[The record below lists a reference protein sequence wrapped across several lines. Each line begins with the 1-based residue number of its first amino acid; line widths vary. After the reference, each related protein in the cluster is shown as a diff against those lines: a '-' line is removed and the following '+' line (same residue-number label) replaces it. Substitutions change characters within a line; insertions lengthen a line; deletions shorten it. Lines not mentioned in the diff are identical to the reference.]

1 MLSAMRA
8 WNPGAPNTCCN
19 EYLSRASKE
28 SEEEIDQ
35 MTTTTA
41 NPAATANA
49 TTTWNIDPAHS
60 AAEFKV
66 KHMMISNVKG
76 KFTGLTG
83 KLSLNDADVSK
94 SSIEASIPV
103 STLNTGDE
111 QRDAHLKSAD
121 FFDVEKF
128 PTMTFRSLQV
138 APNGS
143 GEEKVTGELTLHG
156 VTKQVTFEVEGP
168 SQPGKDPW
176 GNTRIG
182 LSATTK
188 INRKE
193 FGLAWNAA
201 LETGGVLVGED
212 VTISL
217 DVQFIKA

>member
-1 MLSAMRA
+1 
-8 WNPGAPNTCCN
+8 
-19 EYLSRASKE
+19 
-28 SEEEIDQ
+28 
-35 MTTTTA
+35 MTTVLE
-41 NPAATANA
+41 NPTRQAIA
-49 TTTWNIDPAHS
+49 TTTWSVDPAHS

-83 KLSLNDADVSK
+83 TLTLNEGDVSK

-103 STLNTGDE
+103 ATVKTGDE
-111 QRDAHLKSAD
+111 QRDGHLKSAD
-121 FFDVEKF
+121 FFDAEKF
-128 PTMTFRSLQV
+128 PSMTFASLKV
-138 APNGS
+138 VPE
-143 GEEKVTGELTLHG
+143 GEGESKVTGDLTLHG
-156 VTKQVTFEVEGP
+156 ETKLVTFNVEGP

-182 LSATTK
+182 LSATAK
-188 INRKE
+188 INRKD
-193 FGLAWNAA
+193 FGLVWNAA

>member
-1 MLSAMRA
+1 
-8 WNPGAPNTCCN
+8 
-19 EYLSRASKE
+19 
-28 SEEEIDQ
+28 
-35 MTTTTA
+35 MTAAAEMPT
-41 NPAATANA
+41 NAAT
-49 TTTWNIDPAHS
+49 TVSTWSIDPAHS

-83 KLSLNDADVSK
+83 TLKLNEGDVSK

-103 STLNTGDE
+103 VTVNTGDD
-111 QRDAHLKSAD
+111 QRDGHLKSGD

-128 PTMTFRSLQV
+128 PTMAFKSLKV
-138 APNGS
+138 VPD
-143 GEEKVTGELTLHG
+143 GEGELKVTGDLTLHG
-156 VTKQVTFEVEGP
+156 ETKQVTFGVEGP
-168 SQPGKDPW
+168 SQSSKDPW

-188 INRKE
+188 VNRKD
-193 FGLAWNAA
+193 FGLVWNAA

-212 VTISL
+212 VTITL